1 MAALLRG
8 GDMGSWPHSG
18 AEGSE
23 GAGGALGPGSQ
34 EDLTQLFGVTGEP
47 LTIQHSVA
55 WAAWAAQRPRQQGAA
70 PVRSAFSVS
79 KCVLWVSSLLPG
91 GSPNSGGYR
100 PPRGL
105 QLALL
110 LQAGVQ
116 ACLRALH
123 TQVDLSA
130 GASSG
135 LAPTAFEVWM
145 RRGISA
151 ACRKGPPLVAVHEF
165 SGCGSRLVARVP

>member
-8 GDMGSWPHSG
+8 GDMGSRPHSG

-55 WAAWAAQRPRQQGAA
+55 WAAQRPRQQGAA
-70 PVRSAFSVS
+70 SVRGASSVF
-79 KCVLWVSSLLPG
+79 KCVLWVSSLLPF

-110 LQAGVQ
+110 LQAGV
-116 ACLRALH
+116 
-123 TQVDLSA
+123 
-130 GASSG
+130 
-135 LAPTAFEVWM
+135 
-145 RRGISA
+145 
-151 ACRKGPPLVAVHEF
+151 
-165 SGCGSRLVARVP
+165 